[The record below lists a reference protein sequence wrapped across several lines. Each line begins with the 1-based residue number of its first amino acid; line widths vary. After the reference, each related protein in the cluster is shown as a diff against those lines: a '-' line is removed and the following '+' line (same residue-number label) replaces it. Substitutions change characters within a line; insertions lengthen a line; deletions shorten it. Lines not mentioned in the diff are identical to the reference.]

1 VTHPKGAGFEIEDP
15 RSARRTTRKAF
26 DEGVDEGGSGVPG
39 APFVL
44 PMRDAPVHL
53 THGMDCPRCLSGGR
67 DGDERGW
74 VEVNLGLHVSDVV
87 PPGLPEM
94 LALGVTLTPRLTRQ
108 GPVTHCSRGCALDD
122 EEWELILAA
131 AFLDV
136 CAGYADRARAA
147 RTGGARKTKP
157 RRRSTELNE

>member
-1 VTHPKGAGFEIEDP
+1 VTHPKGAGFGIDDP
-15 RSARRTTRKAF
+15 RPARRKAF
-26 DEGVDEGGSGVPG
+26 DEGVDEGSTGVPG
-39 APFVL
+39 SPFIL

-53 THGMDCPRCLSGGR
+53 THGMDCPRCLNAGR
-67 DGDERGW
+67 DGDARGW

-87 PPGLPEM
+87 PPGIPEM
-94 LALGVTLTPRLTRQ
+94 LALGMTLTPRLTRQ

-136 CAGYADRARAA
+136 CTGYADRARAA
-147 RTGGARKTKP
+147 RTRKRNP
-157 RRRSTELNE
+157 RRRSTRSAE

>member
-1 VTHPKGAGFEIEDP
+1 VTHLKGAGFGFEEP
-15 RSARRTTRKAF
+15 RPARRKAYG
-26 DEGVDEGGSGVPG
+26 EGVSQGVDEGWSGVPG

-53 THGMDCPRCLSGGR
+53 THGMDCPRCLAAGR
-67 DGDERGW
+67 DGDARGW

-87 PPGLPEM
+87 PPGLPETI
-94 LALGVTLTPRLTRQ
+94 ALGLTLSPRVTRRGPLTA
-108 GPVTHCSRGCALDD
+108 CSRGCALDD

-136 CAGYADRARAA
+136 CTGYAGRARAA
-147 RTGGARKTKP
+147 HQRKANP
-157 RRRSTELNE
+157 RRRSTKPAE